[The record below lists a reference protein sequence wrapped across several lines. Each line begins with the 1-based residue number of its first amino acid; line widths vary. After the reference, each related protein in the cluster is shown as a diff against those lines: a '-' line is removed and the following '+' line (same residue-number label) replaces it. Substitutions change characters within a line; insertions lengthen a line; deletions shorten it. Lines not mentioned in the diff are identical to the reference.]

1 MNLSFACSL
10 RMGEI
15 LGLTWDNVHID
26 DDDIATDNAYIY
38 VKAELE
44 RASKQAIEAIG
55 SKDITIFYTAH
66 A

>member
-1 MNLSFACSL
+1 MG
-10 RMGEI
+10 GEI

>member
-1 MNLSFACSL
+1 
-10 RMGEI
+10 MGEI

-55 SKDITIFYTAH
+55 SKDITIFLH
-66 A
+66 RSCLIRVPV